1 MQQDMK
7 KFLRRMIR
15 SGGYIAK
22 GIYSESHHFWHSDT
36 KKSVGMMDIVLFMAL
51 RSNGYIKQD
60 RTGKYYPTDKGRK
73 FAAPWY
79 KKIFDVI

>member
-1 MQQDMK
+1 MNNDMK

-15 SGGYIAK
+15 HGGFIAQ
-22 GIYSESHHFWHSDT
+22 GVYSDNMHFWHSDI
-36 KKSVGMMDIVLFMAL
+36 KKSVGMMDVVLFMAL
-51 RSNGYIKQD
+51 RSNGYIRQD

-73 FAAPWY
+73 FAMPWY